1 MLPGFYVFNTEAHPI
16 DGAALHCCG
25 ADKQRDDARLQHLHD
40 TLDVTALFEL
50 VDDASHDDV
59 IEQYA
64 SQLLTPVDVD
74 DSDDVAVP
82 VDDRG
87 AATAAVTP
95 PEVTSQQVEGVTS
108 ARQLDESLG
117 Y

>member
-25 ADKQRDDARLQHLHD
+25 VDKQRDDARLQHLHD

-59 IEQYA
+59 FEQYA

-74 DSDDVAVP
+74 DSDDAAAP
-82 VDDRG
+82 VNDRG

-95 PEVTSQQVEGVTS
+95 PEVTSQQVEGEP
-108 ARQLDESLG
+108 RC
-117 Y
+117 